1 MAGISESFFHMQE
14 RDCGSIYD
22 MKMYVEP
29 NEIEPLSPSL
39 SLSMSLSLTH
49 ANIIPR

>member
-22 MKMYVEP
+22 MKIYVEP
-29 NEIEPLSPSL
+29 NEIEPATVSKGNN
-39 SLSMSLSLTH
+39 SMPIDSDILYLL
-49 ANIIPR
+49 